1 MSGLRPYAARWFE
14 LLVPREVL
22 TDTLQQLA
30 KTRSVELEAHST
42 TSAPL
47 DLPDLH
53 SGLQEYSRLATKY
66 GHYWPQPHASGRE
79 VPQDPEIVLEQALAT
94 LQLWEKSA
102 EPLIVQL
109 QKRAHEKSDLELIA
123 DFLGAAVQLPALD
136 AFASAGPT
144 LAATLFLVPETAALA
159 HAPPSVLMQRVNTD
173 TRNYLLAV
181 GPIEQ
186 IAELRRS
193 MEALRAREIALPHWL
208 PAKRPETSSAVKAR
222 IGACHEESAQLL
234 GELQQIN
241 DSTGLA
247 AALRDIELL
256 EWLVRNV
263 PSLPLTEHFAWITGW
278 TSDPDAST
286 LEARLDSA
294 GIPHLLRL
302 PDEIPDVA
310 VPTVLRNPVWI
321 RPFELFAR
329 MLGTPSAAEVDPSRI
344 VAFAAP
350 LMFGFMFGDIG
361 QGLVLLLA
369 GLALRK
375 RVPTLGLL
383 VPGGVMS
390 IVFGFVFGSV
400 FSREDIVP
408 ALWLHPLDHP
418 VPILV
423 VTLIFGA
430 ALLTLGLLFDALQYW
445 WRGMAPKW
453 LGSRAGLLVC
463 YIGLVAAPFAPAALW
478 AMLAGAIWFIA
489 GGALTANR
497 HRLAALGTHAA
508 ELLESLMQL
517 LVNTISFVRV
527 GAFALAHAGL
537 AAAVV
542 GVAEAAGGIGYLLLM
557 VIGNA
562 IVIALEG
569 LVVGIQTTRL
579 VLFEFFV
586 RFLRGEGRL
595 FRPLPPPP
603 NSSDSAIPRK
613 TP

>member
-1 MSGLRPYAARWFE
+1 MSGLRPYAAHWFE

-22 TDTLQQLA
+22 TDALQHLA
-30 KTRSVELEAHST
+30 RTRTVELEAHST

-53 SGLQEYSRLATKY
+53 SGLQEYSRLVTKY
-66 GHYWPQPHASGRE
+66 GHYWPEPRASAA
-79 VPQDPEIVLEQALAT
+79 VAPQDPERVLEQALAR
-94 LQLWEKSA
+94 LRHWEKSA
-102 EPLIVQL
+102 EPLIIQL

-123 DFLGAAVQLPALD
+123 DFLGATVPLPNLD
-136 AFASAGPT
+136 AFANAGPA
-144 LAATLFLVPETAALA
+144 LAATLFLVPESTLLTPT
-159 HAPPSVLMQRVNTD
+159 PPSVLVQKVSTA

-181 GPIEQ
+181 GPTDQ
-186 IAELRRS
+186 VSELRRS
-193 MEALRAREIALPHWL
+193 MEALRAREILLPSWL
-208 PAKRPETSSAVKAR
+208 PPKRAETMTAVTTRIDTCQEETAK
-222 IGACHEESAQLL
+222 LL
-234 GELQQIN
+234 GQLEQIGE
-241 DSTGLA
+241 STGLA
-247 AALRDIELL
+247 AALHDIELL
-256 EWLVRNV
+256 VWLVENV

-278 TSDPDAST
+278 TSDPDGGT
-286 LEARLDSA
+286 LEARLDGA

-302 PDEIPDVA
+302 PDEVPDVA
-310 VPTVLRNPVWI
+310 VPTVLRNPAWI

-350 LMFGFMFGDIG
+350 LMFGYMFGDVG

-383 VPGGVMS
+383 VPGGAMS
-390 IVFGFVFGSV
+390 IVFGFVFGSI
-400 FSREDIVP
+400 FSREDIIP

-418 VPILV
+418 VPILLA
-423 VTLIFGA
+423 TLIFGA

-445 WRGMAPKW
+445 WRGMAPTW
-453 LGSRAGLLVC
+453 FGSRAGLLVC
-463 YIGLVAAPFAPAALW
+463 YLSLIAAPFAPAALW
-478 AMLAGAIWFIA
+478 GALAGAAWFI
-489 GGALTANR
+489 GGAALIANR
-497 HRLAALGTHAA
+497 HRAAALGTHAA
-508 ELLESLMQL
+508 QLLESLMQL

-542 GVAEAAGGIGYLLLM
+542 GVSEAASGIGYVLLM

-586 RFLRGEGRL
+586 RFLKGEGRL
-595 FRPLPPPP
+595 FRPLLPPPT
-603 NSSDSAIPRK
+603 SSDSAVSRK
-613 TP
+613 NP

>member
-1 MSGLRPYAARWFE
+1 
-14 LLVPREVL
+14 V
-22 TDTLQQLA
+22 TTN
-30 KTRSVELEAHST
+30 TR
-42 TSAPL
+42 
-47 DLPDLH
+47 
-53 SGLQEYSRLATKY
+53 K
-66 GHYWPQPHASGRE
+66 
-79 VPQDPEIVLEQALAT
+79 
-94 LQLWEKSA
+94 
-102 EPLIVQL
+102 
-109 QKRAHEKSDLELIA
+109 
-123 DFLGAAVQLPALD
+123 
-136 AFASAGPT
+136 
-144 LAATLFLVPETAALA
+144 
-159 HAPPSVLMQRVNTD
+159 
-173 TRNYLLAV
+173 YLLAV
-181 GPIEQ
+181 GPTEQ
-186 IAELRRS
+186 ITELRRS
-193 MEALRAREIALPHWL
+193 MEALRAREILLPRWL
-208 PAKRPETSSAVKAR
+208 PAKRPETMAAVKAR
-222 IGACHEESAQLL
+222 IDSCHEESANLL
-234 GELQQIN
+234 GELQQVN
-241 DSTGLA
+241 ESTGLA

-256 EWLVRNV
+256 EWLVANV

-278 TSDPDAST
+278 TSDPDAGT
-286 LEARLDSA
+286 LQARLDDA
-294 GIPHLLRL
+294 AIPHLLRL
-302 PDEIPDVA
+302 PDDVPDVA
-310 VPTVLRNPVWI
+310 VPTVLRNPLWI

-350 LMFGFMFGDIG
+350 LMFGYMFGDVG

-383 VPGGVMS
+383 VPGGAMS
-390 IVFGFVFGSV
+390 MVFGFVFGSI
-400 FSREDIVP
+400 FSREDIIP

-418 VPILV
+418 VPVLL
-423 VTLIFGA
+423 VTLVFGA

-445 WRGMAPKW
+445 WRGMAPTW
-453 LGSRAGLLVC
+453 FGSRAGLLVC
-463 YIGLVAAPFAPAALW
+463 YLSLVAAPFAPAALW
-478 AMLAGAIWFIA
+478 ATLAGAAWFIA
-489 GGALTANR
+489 GGALTAQR

-542 GVAEAAGGIGYLLLM
+542 GVSEAASGIGYLVLM

-586 RFLRGEGRL
+586 RFLKGEGRL

-603 NSSDSAIPRK
+603 TQSDSAVSRKIP
-613 TP
+613 

>member
-66 GHYWPQPHASGRE
+66 GHYWPQPQASGRE
-79 VPQDPEIVLEQALAT
+79 VPQDPEIVLEKALAT
-94 LQLWEKSA
+94 LQRWEKSA
-102 EPLIVQL
+102 EPLIVEL
-109 QKRAHEKSDLELIA
+109 QKRAQEKSDLELIA
-123 DFLGAAVQLPALD
+123 DFLGVPAQLPDLD
-136 AFASAGPT
+136 AFAGAGPT
-144 LAATLFLVPETAALA
+144 LAATLFLVPEAAVLA
-159 HAPPSVLMQRVNTD
+159 HAPPSVLLQRVTTA
-173 TRNYLLAV
+173 TRNYLLVV
-181 GPIEQ
+181 GPTEQ
-186 IAELRRS
+186 VAELRRS
-193 MEALRAREIALPHWL
+193 MEALRAREILLPHWL
-208 PAKRPETSSAVKAR
+208 PAQRPETNKAVKAR
-222 IGACHEESAQLL
+222 VDACHEESAKLL

-278 TSDPDAST
+278 TSDPDAAT
-286 LEARLDSA
+286 LEARLEDA

-302 PDEIPDVA
+302 PDEMPDVA

-350 LMFGFMFGDIG
+350 LMFGYMFGDVG

-369 GLALRK
+369 GLMLRK

-383 VPGGVMS
+383 VPGGAMS

-400 FSREDIVP
+400 FSREDIIP
-408 ALWLHPLDHP
+408 ALWLHPLDQP
-418 VPILV
+418 VPVLV
-423 VTLIFGA
+423 VTLVFGA

-542 GVAEAAGGIGYLLLM
+542 GVSEAASGIGYLLLM
-557 VIGNA
+557 IIGNA